1 MTPVPGGRHCDVCKK
16 CIVDFT
22 DKSDREIYKAYQK
35 EGKICGQFRADQL
48 NRLISTPKEKRV
60 PMGIAVALALT
71 TSTPSAAQES
81 NSQTTVCSPKENKTE
96 TPISISSVDT
106 TKPHF
111 KGYVY
116 SLETNEPIPF
126 TTVLLYSK
134 GDIVYSTL
142 VDFDGHYAIPH
153 SLFDSTS
160 VDQLCITMIGYED
173 QIWHFDSPLHSLT
186 EFENVVSMKTSMEVG
201 LVEATLGIVVVRK
214 APWYKRLWWRI
225 IRPFH

>member
-1 MTPVPGGRHCDVCKK
+1 
-16 CIVDFT
+16 
-22 DKSDREIYKAYQK
+22 
-35 EGKICGQFRADQL
+35 
-48 NRLISTPKEKRV
+48 
-60 PMGIAVALALT
+60 MGIAVALALT

-81 NSQTTVCSPKENKTE
+81 NSQTTVCTPKENKTE
-96 TPISISSVDT
+96 APISISSVDT

-153 SLFDSTS
+153 SFFDSTS
-160 VDQLCITMIGYED
+160 VDQLRITMIGYED

-186 EFENVVSMKTSMEVG
+186 EFENVVLMKTSMEEG